1 MPAILDITNPR
12 IAELANEIPFRD
24 WLQVLARPH
33 LFQMLTRQ
41 PSREHLLM
49 LCDAYLPYARS
60 RRALAK
66 EQGYISDAKNELLF
80 TELAERMRTLL
91 AGWSPDSLIPEIVD
105 IARALL
111 VASGAYQVVDLDFTP
126 ELDPGQT
133 LDDILIGPSSP
144 WRPQTKGLFD

>member
-1 MPAILDITNPR
+1 MPTIYDITNPR
-12 IAELANEIPFRD
+12 LAELANAIPFRD

-60 RRALAK
+60 RRELAK
-66 EQGYISDAKNELLF
+66 EQGYVSHAENELLA
-80 TELAERMRTLL
+80 TELAERMHALL
-91 AGWSPDSLIPEIVD
+91 EDWSPHSLTPEIVD
-105 IARALL
+105 TARALL
-111 VASGAYQVVDLDFTP
+111 VADGSYKVVDLDFTP

-133 LDDILIGPSSP
+133 LDDLLIGPSSP
-144 WRPQTKGLFD
+144 WRPK